1 MQRKRAIIELV
12 ILEQKLKAL
21 NTLMKYE
28 QDVEKLRRYENEVH
42 LVASELED
50 YRRQISNQM
59 QKSARA
65 SA

>member
-1 MQRKRAIIELV
+1 MQRKRAIPELV

-21 NTLMKYE
+21 NTLMRHE
-28 QDVEKLRRYENEVH
+28 QDVEKLRRYENEFR
-42 LVASELED
+42 LVAAELED
-50 YRRQISNQM
+50 YRGAISNQM

>member
-21 NTLMKYE
+21 NTLMRHE
-28 QDVEKLRRYENEVH
+28 QDAEKLRRYASEVR
-42 LVASELED
+42 LVASELEE
-50 YRRQISNQM
+50 YRRAISNQM

>member
-1 MQRKRAIIELV
+1 MQRKRAILELV

-21 NTLMKYE
+21 NTLMRHE
-28 QDVEKLRRYENEVH
+28 QDVEKLRRYENEFR
-42 LVASELED
+42 LVAAELED
-50 YRRQISNQM
+50 YRRAISSQM

>member
-21 NTLMKYE
+21 NTLMRHE
-28 QDVEKLRRYENEVH
+28 RDVEKLRRYENEFR
-42 LVASELED
+42 LVAAELED
-50 YRRQISNQM
+50 YRKGINNQM

>member
-21 NTLMKYE
+21 NTLMRHE
-28 QDVEKLRRYENEVH
+28 QDPEKLSRYASELR
-42 LVASELED
+42 LVASELEE
-50 YRRQISNQM
+50 YRRAISNQM
-59 QKSARA
+59 TKSARA